1 MFAPQIAVTIFGGA
15 FPTLHGAAL
24 VSASLAAA
32 GGGSLAA
39 GGFGMAGGAVLIAGG
54 GAVLGLG
61 TSGTALSLMMAP
73 KFVQNDYAKLLA
85 KCDCVLLK
93 QLDMKDE
100 VVALQHKIQSD
111 LDEYKLRLKVLEGL
125 ENPNDECKQNIKALK
140 KSITYT
146 ERTNKQLVKLI

>member
-1 MFAPQIAVTIFGGA
+1 M
-15 FPTLHGAAL
+15 
-24 VSASLAAA
+24 SASLAAA

-93 QLDMKDE
+93 RLDMEDE
-100 VVALQHKIQSD
+100 VMALQQKLESD
-111 LDEYKLRLKVLEGL
+111 LNEYKLQLKVLEGL
-125 ENPNDECKQNIKALK
+125 DNPNEECKQNIKALK

-146 ERTNKQLVKLI
+146 ERANKQLVKLI

>member
-1 MFAPQIAVTIFGGA
+1 M
-15 FPTLHGAAL
+15 HGAAL

-125 ENPNDECKQNIKALK
+125 ENSNDECKQNIKALK